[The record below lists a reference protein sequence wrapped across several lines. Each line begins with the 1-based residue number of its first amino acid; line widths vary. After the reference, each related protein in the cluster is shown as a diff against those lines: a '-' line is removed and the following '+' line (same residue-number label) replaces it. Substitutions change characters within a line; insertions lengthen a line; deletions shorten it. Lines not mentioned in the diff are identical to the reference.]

1 MANTFTLY
9 EQEARRTAPTLA
21 DRDDAMLF
29 GALGLAGESG
39 EYVDHIKKYVYHGHA
54 PDREKALDELGDIL
68 WYIAHAAR
76 AWQSGLGDVAYRNNM
91 KLRRRYPS
99 GFSVER
105 SVNRHE

>member
-76 AWQSGLGDVAYRNNM
+76 AAVRLGGCRVPKQHETA
-91 KLRRRYPS
+91 KALPLRLFCRKICKSP
-99 GFSVER
+99 
-105 SVNRHE
+105 